1 MTEERRKKESWHL
14 DKKVPLSIIVALLI
28 QTGALVGWAVQLDS
42 RVNAMESKYAAQD
55 IIIETIKS
63 TQNNIS
69 VGLARI
75 EERQIILNEV
85 LREIKSRL
93 DKTK

>member
-1 MTEERRKKESWHL
+1 MEERRKKESWHL
-14 DKKVPLSIIVALLI
+14 DKKVPLSIILAIFV
-28 QTGALVGWAVQLDS
+28 QTIGLVWWAVQLDS
-42 RVNAMESKYAAQD
+42 RVNAMENKYAAQD

-93 DKTK
+93 DKVK